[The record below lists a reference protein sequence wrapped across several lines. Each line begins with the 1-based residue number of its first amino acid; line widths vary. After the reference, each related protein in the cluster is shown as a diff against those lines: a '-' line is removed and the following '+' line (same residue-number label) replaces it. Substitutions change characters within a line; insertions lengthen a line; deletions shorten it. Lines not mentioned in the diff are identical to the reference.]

1 MMNSDI
7 GKDCAV
13 EHGFFAPRR
22 LAHANVFV
30 SDYQRASRFY
40 RDVFGF
46 EEVYSQPDNK
56 ASFISNGNTYHD
68 FALVDINSR
77 YAKPGQKPDLNHFA
91 FEVESEAAL
100 VAGYKAAI
108 ASGVSYKSTEDH
120 DVAHSLYQKDPDGN
134 EVEIYAD
141 MVADWRSERKGVF
154 SKKKPIWIP
163 GETNIPLDK
172 HYYPVDPEIRSIPD
186 SLVHGRRVTH
196 IALVTRDYATMLA
209 FYTGIVGLRVI
220 AGGGADEY
228 ALLAGTHSMGD
239 IVLYRPGLASNLP
252 THHIGVEVTSLAD
265 LDAAATR
272 IADFGAQVIGR
283 FSHPARDVVFV
294 TDPDG
299 LPIQLYVNKAWRPEV
314 IATISPSE
322 RPYLV

>member
-1 MMNSDI
+1 MNNVNEA
-7 GKDCAV
+7 K
-13 EHGFFAPRR
+13 GFFAPRR

-30 SDYQRASRFY
+30 SDYHRASQFY

-100 VAGYKAAI
+100 VASYRAAV
-108 ASGVSYKSTEDH
+108 AAGVQYKSTEDH

-154 SKKKPIWIP
+154 SKKKPVWIP
-163 GETNIPLDK
+163 GETNVPLTE
-172 HYYPVDPEIRSIPD
+172 HYYPVDPEIRTIAD

-196 IALVTRDYATMLA
+196 IALVTRDYAAMVD
-209 FYTGIVGLRVI
+209 FYTRIVGLTVVT
-220 AGGGADEY
+220 GGLDDEY
-228 ALLAGTHSMGD
+228 VLLAGTHSLGD
-239 IVLYRPGLASNLP
+239 IVLYRPGLPATLP
-252 THHIGVEVTSLAD
+252 THHIGVEVGAAAD
-265 LDAAATR
+265 LDAAEAK
-272 IADFGAQVIGR
+272 IAAFGGTVVGR
-283 FSHPARDVVFV
+283 YTHAARDVVFV
-294 TDPDG
+294 HDPDG
-299 LPIQLYVNKAWRPEV
+299 LPIQLYVNKDWRPEI
-314 IATISPSE
+314 IATIPADR
-322 RPYLV
+322 RPYLI